1 MTVAN
6 ELANQI
12 ELVLDIIWEYWD
24 ADQDSKVGKNLLAS
38 LGQISN
44 YSEETTKLVELIG
57 KAKNDR

>member
-12 ELVLDIIWEYWD
+12 EVVLDIIWEHWD
-24 ADQDSKVGKNLLAS
+24 ADQDSKVGKTLLAA
-38 LGQISN
+38 LGQVGN
-44 YSEETTKLVELIG
+44 YCEETTKLVELIG